1 MSLLTTYEPKTISN
15 WFDDLFATSV
25 EPRSL
30 AGVYPPV
37 EVREDGDKF
46 VLTAEM
52 PGLTKDNISIE
63 VKNGVLTISGEKK
76 HEHSDK
82 KEGYFYSERSYGK
95 FSRAFN
101 LGENVSEDGVEAE
114 YKEGVLLVT
123 LKKNKEKEAK
133 RISIR

>member
-15 WFDDLFATSV
+15 WFDELFTSNL

-37 EVREDGDKF
+37 EVKEEGERF

-52 PGLTKDNISIE
+52 PGLLKDDITIE
-63 VKNGVLTISGEKK
+63 VKNGVLTLSGEKK
-76 HEHSDK
+76 HEHSEK

-95 FSRAFN
+95 FSRSFN
-101 LGENVSEDGVEAE
+101 LGDNVSEDGVDAE
-114 YKEGVLLVT
+114 YKEGVLKVS
-123 LKKNKEKEAK
+123 LKKNKEKDAR
-133 RISIR
+133 RITIK